1 MNTKKRV
8 LCVEDNP
15 DDCDLIKTYLGWE
28 DIEVVFAG
36 TSAEGLLKAKTD
48 RFDLFLIDEALPDGS
63 GVDLTLQ
70 IRDFD
75 TTTPILFHSAHCY
88 ASSIE
93 KAFQAGAQQYI
104 KKPSVPDD
112 VVRII
117 KTHLGEKGGDA
128 KQGRG
133 AH

>member
-36 TSAEGLLKAKTD
+36 TSAEGLFKAKSE

-75 TTTPILFHSAHCY
+75 KTTPIIFHSAYGY
-88 ASSIE
+88 APIIE
-93 KAFQAGAQQYI
+93 KAIQAGAQQYI
-104 KKPSVPDD
+104 KKLGDMDD
-112 VVRII
+112 VVRTI
-117 KTHLGEKGGDA
+117 KTYLGQERRNAGQSKGG
-128 KQGRG
+128 
-133 AH
+133 H